1 MSVTERTIHS
11 TAGIE
16 LVRKLA
22 ENGDRIF
29 TLERV
34 RELAPSVGLSAGYL
48 RQALHHLA
56 RSGWVV
62 RLRKGLYSLSSSVP
76 GVSPLHE
83 FEIGMALVHPA
94 AISHWSAFHHHGLTE
109 QLPRRVF
116 VLTTQGVSIPRLIG
130 AKRKERRSDKGYP
143 AGGTIYQFVQV
154 KPERFF
160 GIEET
165 WVGETRI
172 KMTNPERTLLDGL
185 MMPRYCGDFS
195 EIMHAFQVGG
205 PNLDLEK
212 IVRYALKLDAA
223 TGKRLGWILDQQG
236 IDLSRLEPLLAIPS
250 KGYRVLDPTGL
261 HRGSC
266 NRRWMIQENLPGK
279 VRK

>member
-1 MSVTERTIHS
+1 MSTTERVIHS
-11 TAGIE
+11 TVGIE

-22 ENGDRIF
+22 ESGDRIF

-48 RQALHHLA
+48 RQALHYLA

-94 AISHWSAFHHHGLTE
+94 AISHWSALHHHGLTE

-116 VLTTQGVSIPRLIG
+116 VLTTTETSIPRLIG
-130 AKRKERRSDKGYP
+130 AKRKERKSDKGYP

-165 WVGETRI
+165 WVGETRV
-172 KMTNPERTLLDGL
+172 KMTDPERTLLDGL
-185 MMPRYCGDFS
+185 MMPRYCGDFA
-195 EIMHAFQVGG
+195 EVMHAFQVRG
-205 PNLDLEK
+205 PQLDLEK
-212 IVRYALKLDAA
+212 IVRYSLKLGAA
-223 TGKRLGWILDQQG
+223 TGKRLGWILEQQEIG
-236 IDLSRLEPLLAIPS
+236 SSRLQPLLAIPS
-250 KGYRVLDPTGL
+250 KGYRVLDPTGPR
-261 HRGSC
+261 RGSC
-266 NRRWMIQENLPGK
+266 NRRWMIQENLPGRMGK
-279 VRK
+279 

>member
-1 MSVTERTIHS
+1 MSTTERIIHS

-22 ENGDRIF
+22 ESGDRIF

-48 RQALHHLA
+48 RQALHHLS

-83 FEIGMALVHPA
+83 FEVGMALVHPA
-94 AISHWSAFHHHGLTE
+94 AISHWSALHHHGLTE

-116 VLTTQGVSIPRLIG
+116 VLTTTGVSIPRLIG

-172 KMTNPERTLLDGL
+172 KMTDPERTLLDGL
-185 MMPRYCGDFS
+185 MMPRYCGDFA
-195 EIMHAFQVGG
+195 EVMHAFQVRG
-205 PNLDLEK
+205 PKLDLEK
-212 IVRYALKLDAA
+212 IIRYSLKLDAA
-223 TGKRLGWILDQQG
+223 TGKRLGWILEQQG
-236 IDLSRLEPLLAIPS
+236 IDLNRLEPLLEIPS
-250 KGYRVLDPTGL
+250 KGYRVLDPTGP
-261 HRGSC
+261 HRGPC

-279 VRK
+279 VGK

>member
-1 MSVTERTIHS
+1 MSTTERIIHS

-22 ENGDRIF
+22 ESGDRIF

-62 RLRKGLYSLSSSVP
+62 RLRKGLYSLSSSVS

-83 FEIGMALVHPA
+83 FEVGMALVHPA
-94 AISHWSAFHHHGLTE
+94 AISHWSALHHHGLTE

-116 VLTTQGVSIPRLIG
+116 VLTTTGTSIPRLIG
-130 AKRKERRSDKGYP
+130 TKRKKRKSDKGYP
-143 AGGTIYQFVQV
+143 VGGTIYQFVQV

-172 KMTNPERTLLDGL
+172 KMTDLERTLLDGL
-185 MMPRYCGDFS
+185 MMPRYCGDFA
-195 EIMHAFQVGG
+195 EVLHAFQVRG
-205 PNLDLEK
+205 PHLDRGN
-212 IVRYALKLDAA
+212 IVRYSLKRDAA
-223 TGKRLGWILDQQG
+223 TGKRLGWILEQQG
-236 IDLSRLEPLLAIPS
+236 IGSSRLRPLLAIPS
-250 KGYRVLDPTGL
+250 KGYRVLDPTGSR
-261 HRGSC
+261 RGSC

-279 VRK
+279 VGK

>member
-1 MSVTERTIHS
+1 MSTTERIIHS
-11 TAGIE
+11 TAGVE

-22 ENGDRIF
+22 ESGDRIF

-34 RELAPSVGLSAGYL
+34 RELAPSVGLSATYL

-76 GVSPLHE
+76 GVSSLHE

-94 AISHWSAFHHHGLTE
+94 AISHWSALHHHALTE

-116 VLTTQGVSIPRLIG
+116 VLTTTGVSIPRLIG
-130 AKRKERRSDKGYP
+130 AKGKERRSNKGYP
-143 AGGTIYQFVQV
+143 AGGTIYQFIQV

-172 KMTNPERTLLDGL
+172 KITDPERTLLDGL
-185 MMPRYCGDFS
+185 MMPRYCGDFA
-195 EIMHAFQVGG
+195 EVLHAFQIRE
-205 PNLDLEK
+205 PRLDLK
-212 IVRYALKLDAA
+212 RIIRYSLKLDAA
-223 TGKRLGWILDQQG
+223 TGKRLGWILEQQG
-236 IDLSRLEPLLAIPS
+236 ISPNRLEPLLAIPS
-250 KGYRVLDPTGL
+250 KGYQVLDPTGPR
-261 HRGSC
+261 RGPC
-266 NRRWMIQENLPGK
+266 NRRWRIQENLPGK

>member
-1 MSVTERTIHS
+1 MSTKERVIHS

-16 LVRKLA
+16 LVRKLT
-22 ENGDRIF
+22 EIGDRIF

-62 RLRKGLYSLSSSVP
+62 RLRKGLYSLSSSAP

-94 AISHWSAFHHHGLTE
+94 AISHWSALHHHGLTE
-109 QLPRRVF
+109 QLPRRIF
-116 VLTTQGVSIPRLIG
+116 VLTTTGTSIPRLIG
-130 AKRKERRSDKGYP
+130 TKRKKRKSDKGYP
-143 AGGTIYQFVQV
+143 VGGIIYQFVQV

-165 WVGETRI
+165 WVGETRV
-172 KMTNPERTLLDGL
+172 KMTDPERTLLDGL
-185 MMPRYCGDFS
+185 MMPRYCGDFA
-195 EIMHAFQVGG
+195 EVLQAFQVRG
-205 PNLDLEK
+205 PQLDLEK
-212 IVRYALKLDAA
+212 IVRYSLKLDAA
-223 TGKRLGWILDQQG
+223 TGKRLGWILEQQG
-236 IDLSRLEPLLAIPS
+236 IGSSRLRPLLAISS

-261 HRGSC
+261 RRGPC

-279 VRK
+279 VGK

>member
-1 MSVTERTIHS
+1 MSTTERIIHS

-22 ENGDRIF
+22 ESGDRIF
-29 TLERV
+29 TLEQV
-34 RELAPSVGLSAGYL
+34 RKLAPSVGLSAGYL
-48 RQALHHLA
+48 RQALHHLS

-76 GVSPLHE
+76 GVSSLHE

-94 AISHWSAFHHHGLTE
+94 AISHWSALHHHGLTE

-116 VLTTQGVSIPRLIG
+116 VLTTTGVSIPR
-130 AKRKERRSDKGYP
+130 DKGYP
-143 AGGTIYQFVQV
+143 AGGAIYQFVQV

-165 WVGETRI
+165 WVGESRV
-172 KMTNPERTLLDGL
+172 KMTDPERTLLDGL
-185 MMPRYCGDFS
+185 TMPRYCGDFS
-195 EIMHAFQVGG
+195 EILHAFQVRG
-205 PNLDLEK
+205 PQLDLKK
-212 IVRYALKLDAA
+212 IIRYSLKLDVA
-223 TGKRLGWILDQQG
+223 TGKRLGWILEQQG
-236 IDLSRLEPLLAIPS
+236 INLSRLEPLLAIPS
-250 KGYRVLDPTGL
+250 KGYRILDPTGPR
-261 HRGSC
+261 RGPC
-266 NRRWMIQENLPGK
+266 NRRWMIQENLPGR

>member
-1 MSVTERTIHS
+1 MSTTERIIHS

-22 ENGDRIF
+22 ESGDRIF

-34 RELAPSVGLSAGYL
+34 RKIAPAVGLSTGYL
-48 RQALHHLA
+48 RQALHYLA

-83 FEIGMALVHPA
+83 FEVGMALVHPA
-94 AISHWSAFHHHGLTE
+94 AISHWSALHHHGLTE

-116 VLTTQGVSIPRLIG
+116 VLTTTGISIPRLIG
-130 AKRKERRSDKGYP
+130 TKKNKRKSDKGYP

-172 KMTNPERTLLDGL
+172 KMTDPERTLLDGL
-185 MMPRYCGDFS
+185 MMPRYCGDFA
-195 EIMHAFQVGG
+195 EVLHAFQVRG
-205 PNLDLEK
+205 PELDLDK
-212 IVRYALKLDAA
+212 IIRYSLKLDAA
-223 TGKRLGWILDQQG
+223 TGKRLGWILEQQG
-236 IDLSRLEPLLAIPS
+236 IGLSRLQPLRAIPS
-250 KGYRVLDPTGL
+250 KGYRVLDTIGP
-261 HRGSC
+261 HRGPC

-279 VRK
+279 VGK